1 MPNLNHLNSAVP
13 NRLLRFGDLKA
24 RGIVRNRVTLS
35 RWIKSQNFPPGFL
48 IGANTRVWKES
59 DIDSWLSD
67 RESAAA

>member
-1 MPNLNHLNSAVP
+1 MPNLNHLNNGGS
-13 NRLLRFGDLKA
+13 NRLLRFRDLKD

-48 IGANTRVWKES
+48 IGANTRVWKEG
-59 DIDSWLSD
+59 DIDSWLAD